1 MDGYEATRQI
11 RAQHHLPI
19 IFLSAKAADLDKIT
33 GLVSGADDYV
43 TKPFNPMELVARV
56 NAQLR
61 CSTQLNQ
68 PAANK
73 SLLEAGGLL
82 IYPEQRT
89 VSLYGETIEIT
100 PKEFDRG
107 IHSMA
112 EMMRSFRFKMIQL
125 FGLSMLFS
133 AAITYIIYK
142 VLQHYYYSTKFEN
155 PLTKVR
161 YFMRDVGDINSFL
174 LIFIPLSIYFFFL
187 LTKRYAVYFNEISS
201 GIYRLAN
208 GDFNNRIH
216 IPSKDEFGDIAR
228 DVNLASE
235 KLQQALERGDFAE
248 NSKEQLVLNL
258 AHDLRTPLTSVLGYL
273 DFILRDDQLTA
284 EQIKHYTSIAY
295 TKSQRLEKL
304 IDELFEIT
312 RMNYGKLT
320 LEKKQLDLSELLI
333 QLNEELYPS
342 FEKNNLTTRLNV
354 TPHLIVWGDGELLA
368 RVFENLLTNAIR
380 YGKDG
385 QFIDIHCRIDAEDVA
400 IQVVNYGDCIP
411 PEELP
416 HIFDMFFT
424 GDLARTHREGS
435 TGLGL
440 SIAKNIVAQ
449 HQGTISAQSSVIC
462 TLFEVRFPQNFVSKG
477 LGSL

>member
-1 MDGYEATRQI
+1 MAD
-11 RAQHHLPI
+11 
-19 IFLSAKAADLDKIT
+19 IF
-33 GLVSGADDYV
+33 
-43 TKPFNPMELVARV
+43 
-56 NAQLR
+56 
-61 CSTQLNQ
+61 
-68 PAANK
+68 
-73 SLLEAGGLL
+73 
-82 IYPEQRT
+82 
-89 VSLYGETIEIT
+89 
-100 PKEFDRG
+100 
-107 IHSMA
+107 
-112 EMMRSFRFKMIQL
+112 RSFQFKMIQF

-133 AAITYIIYK
+133 AIITFMIYK
-142 VLQHYYYSTKFEN
+142 ALQLYYYTTKYEN
-155 PLTKVR
+155 PLTKIR
-161 YFMRDVGDINSFL
+161 SFIRDIGDINFFL
-174 LIFIPLSIYFFFL
+174 LIFIPLSILFFFL
-187 LTKRYAVYFNEISS
+187 LTNRYAAYFHEISR
-201 GIYRLAN
+201 GIHQLAN
-208 GDFNNRIH
+208 GDFNSRIR

-228 DVNLASE
+228 DINLASE

-273 DFILRDDQLTA
+273 DFILKDDQLRA

-320 LEKKQLDLSELLI
+320 IEKKQIDLSELLI
-333 QLNEELYPS
+333 QLNEELYPA

-354 TPHLIVWGDGELLA
+354 TPHLTVWGDGEMLA

-385 QFIDIHCRIDAEDVA
+385 QFIDINCNIYAEDVA
-400 IQVVNYGDCIP
+400 IQVINYGDCIP

-424 GDLARTHREGS
+424 GDKARTHREGS

-449 HQGTISAQSSVIC
+449 HHGTISAQSSVIC
-462 TLFEVRFPQNFVSKG
+462 TLFEVRIPQNFVSEG
-477 LGSL
+477 LG